1 MTSRTYRSIANLRL
15 PSMTATAL
23 VALIVTLRT
32 VFHDARSAQVRA
44 SKARAANSPSRK
56 GKDDESPAVPV
67 AIPPGVVTC
76 MKRLTAVCASLEREV
91 QSASARPDR
100 RTLRRIAR
108 RYGASWRALRAFVS
122 AYFELEAAGG
132 IDATA
137 LRAAHDAVFGGKRS
151 QMFLRA
157 DDEEMWSQGRQKLAL
172 VESKGLAAQVVSL
185 GGEGIVAHLR
195 ATHDAFGAALG
206 LTDVKPATEPR
217 NVRNTMA
224 LARAAVDE
232 YLVKV
237 AAMIDAEVPGSAE
250 LANVLV
256 TPIFAACESRRAESK
271 VTVAEEEGT
280 EDTRSTPVAPA
291 PVAAPV
297 AAPVVAPVVPVEPL
311 KPTGTG

>member
-1 MTSRTYRSIANLRL
+1 MTPRTYRSIANVRL

-23 VALIVTLRT
+23 VALMVVLRT
-32 VFHDARSAQVRA
+32 VLHDARNAQVRA
-44 SKARAANSPSRK
+44 SKARAANGSSRK
-56 GKDDESPAVPV
+56 GKDDESPALPV
-67 AIPPGVVTC
+67 SIPPGVVSC
-76 MKRLTAVCASLEREV
+76 MKRMTTVCADLEREV
-91 QSASARPDR
+91 QAASAKPDR
-100 RTLRRIAR
+100 RTLRRLAR

-137 LRAAHDAVFGGKRS
+137 LRAAHDVVFGGKRS
-151 QMFLRA
+151 QLFLRA
-157 DDEEMWSQGRQKLAL
+157 DDEEMWTQGRQKLAL
-172 VESKGLAAQVVSL
+172 VESKGLAAQIASL

-195 ATHDAFGAALG
+195 STHDAFGAALG
-206 LTDVKPATEPR
+206 LTDVKPAAEPR

-232 YLVKV
+232 YAVKV

-250 LANVLV
+250 LASVLV
-256 TPIFAACESRRAESK
+256 APIFAACASRRAEPK
-271 VTVAEEEGT
+271 TATEEEAPD
-280 EDTRSTPVAPA
+280 DTVSKPDVPA

-297 AAPVVAPVVPVEPL
+297 PVATPVAPVEPL